1 MIPPSVLITRRR
13 LRESGMREN
22 RTYRLSGGRR
32 PAPAGRASSDP
43 TPRKPGNAGRGKGPQ
58 VEGMAN
64 GSRLTGVANGLGPR
78 KISRN
83 ARCHHMHKRRGRPER
98 SPSSGRQQAR
108 RRTGRLAHGCEP
120 SARTREDPSADR
132 DRVPVCEPHDSTGEP
147 GAGNRHAGF
156 GERGEETCPRESACG
171 PVAKAPDKP
180 PAPYRQRASSRLY
193 YKVVNFIGVT
203 VCNSI
208 PRETHRGPARV
219 RPSVPWSP

>member
-1 MIPPSVLITRRR
+1 
-13 LRESGMREN
+13 
-22 RTYRLSGGRR
+22 
-32 PAPAGRASSDP
+32 
-43 TPRKPGNAGRGKGPQ
+43 
-58 VEGMAN
+58 MAN

-180 PAPYRQRASSRLY
+180 PAPYRQRASSRLCR
-193 YKVVNFIGVT
+193 VGGGAPRGRWPPSAAQT
-203 VCNSI
+203 VRAVFPHTAFTKTSSRDEDRWKESN
-208 PRETHRGPARV
+208 RQG
-219 RPSVPWSP
+219 